1 MCLDLQQRNIRRYT
15 QITENHHNIVKRR
28 HALMFVR
35 QFSLFVSFC
44 LHHEYKIY
52 PRERLVSVTIKWQE
66 EKDVE
71 LDTTKLISFN
81 LIVCWLN

>member
-1 MCLDLQQRNIRRYT
+1 MADSYLWMDNLTYVNVFRPATKKYT

-28 HALMFVR
+28 HALMFVH

-52 PRERLVSVTIKWQE
+52 PRERLVSVIIKWLARR
-66 EKDVE
+66 KGR
-71 LDTTKLISFN
+71 
-81 LIVCWLN
+81 IVR